1 MSLQPLTGFKSLTTH
16 HCVTGSMRHIYAFH
30 GYDVSEDLLL
40 GLGEGVGFMYWHAKG
55 APPFLGG
62 RTSPKPSME
71 EVAGQRTGVKIE
83 IHRTASN
90 RKARQT
96 LIELLTAVQPVMIGV
111 DMGFLSYLDFG
122 EEYHFGGHSV
132 VVCGYDPDTEQ
143 ILIAERDAL
152 YPVSMADL
160 EKARGST
167 FQPFPPKNAWVTFD
181 FSSFRAPTVE
191 DTRLAIANQAIQMIK
206 PPIRNMGVKGI
217 RTAAERIPRWREQ
230 MSVEEIRW
238 ALFNTYIFIN
248 ATGGTGGGIFRYM
261 FSRFLVEAAAI
272 TGEARLAESAGEFK
286 RIGDTWEAFADWA
299 KASSEA
305 LDPDSCL
312 PEATAPLNDIADRE
326 QSAWDALSKICSKSA
341 HRSQQ

>member
-1 MSLQPLTGFKSLTTH
+1 MTLHPLTGFKPLLTH
-16 HCVTGSMRHIYAFH
+16 HCVTGSMRHVYAFH
-30 GYDVSEDLLL
+30 GCDVSEDLLL

-55 APPFLGG
+55 TPPFLGG

-71 EVAGQRTGVKIE
+71 EVAGQRTGVRIE

-90 RKARQT
+90 RKARRT
-96 LIELLTAVQPVMIGV
+96 LIELLTAGQPVMVGV
-111 DMGFLSYLDFG
+111 DMGFLPYFDFG

-132 VVCGYDPDTEQ
+132 VICGYDPATEQ
-143 ILIAERDAL
+143 VLIAERDEL
-152 YPVSMADL
+152 HPISMTDL

-181 FSSFRAPTVE
+181 FSGFRAPTAE
-191 DTRLAIANQAIQMIK
+191 DTRLAIANQAIQMLK

-217 RTAAERIPRWREQ
+217 RTAAERIPRWKEQ
-230 MSVEEIRW
+230 MSAEEVRW

-261 FSRFLVEAAAI
+261 FSRFLAEAAAI
-272 TGEARLAESAGEFK
+272 TGEARLTESAAEFK
-286 RIGDTWEAFADWA
+286 RIGDAWEAFADWA

-305 LDPDSCL
+305 PDPTSCL
-312 PEATAPLNDIADRE
+312 AEAIIPLHTIADQE
-326 QSAWDALSKICSKSA
+326 QAAWETLSEICS
-341 HRSQQ
+341 